1 MGNPVSR
8 STDPTDASFSW
19 ILYFSL
25 NWKDSDDVSD
35 FFALSSEQTTMV
47 RLKTDLVLALRKRMR
62 KEGLTHENAAEK
74 AGISRS
80 SMTAIV
86 GGNLTS
92 VSLDRLME
100 ACLRLGVTIKF
111 QAHS

>member
-1 MGNPVSR
+1 
-8 STDPTDASFSW
+8 
-19 ILYFSL
+19 
-25 NWKDSDDVSD
+25 
-35 FFALSSEQTTMV
+35 MV